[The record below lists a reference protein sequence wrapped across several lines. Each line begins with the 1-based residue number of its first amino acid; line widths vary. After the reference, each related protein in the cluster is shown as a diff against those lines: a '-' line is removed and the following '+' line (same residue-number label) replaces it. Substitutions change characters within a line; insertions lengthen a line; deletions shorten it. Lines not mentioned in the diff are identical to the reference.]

1 MNIYTII
8 VSVIIGVAIPFFA
21 FGVHKYII
29 DMRRPLAEI
38 ERRMI
43 EAKEEHQYMN
53 KMLKE
58 TRREDYT
65 LYMRY
70 KAKRDKAF
78 KELCHIEAIYELKVK
93 RGDT

>member
-8 VSVIIGVAIPFFA
+8 VSVIIGIAVPFFA

-43 EAKEEHQYMN
+43 AAKEKHRYMN
-53 KMLKE
+53 TVLQEFKQ
-58 TRREDYT
+58 EDYA
-65 LYMRY
+65 LRMRY

-78 KELCHIEAIYELKVK
+78 EELCHLETIYNLKVK
-93 RGDT
+93 RGDV